1 MSESS
6 KQKRRAAMRAGRP
19 RLSAIKLIY
28 TREMRDQL
36 RDRRTLFTIAVLPML
51 LYPLVGMLLLQIAQ
65 FTRQHT
71 ISVCVV
77 GLEHVSGESSDVAR
91 QIGVEPLLVPVEAD
105 DSDSLVA
112 KTDDQSASETQADRK
127 KRRVLG
133 KIHDGSANDYQFSSS
148 LWETESNIDV
158 FAYRADDL
166 GSVESL
172 GEKSQRWVRDQV
184 FDCVVCV
191 TRPLG
196 HDSETPQSA
205 AAGTDGEV
213 DDAAGAAV
221 GLYYNVASD
230 QSMVAK
236 DRVTSILNRWRGT
249 WVRSRLSNAGVNL
262 TLLDPFKI
270 NDVDIA
276 PERTREAAFWSK
288 LLPFIMLVWAMT
300 GAFYPAIDLV
310 AGEKERG
317 TLETLLCSPA
327 LRGEIVWGKLGAVM
341 TFSMM
346 TAILNASSMLVT
358 STFVFNQIGVGP
370 GGASMGS
377 PPIVPMLWLLV
388 ALVPLSALFSALAL
402 AVAAMARS
410 SKEGQY
416 YLMPLMMVTLPLVL
430 LPMLPGTTLN
440 LGTSLIPVTGMF
452 LLVRS
457 LVEGHHLEAL
467 TFLPSVLLMTT
478 GCLFLATRWARRQFE
493 SEAVLFG
500 DGDQWEL
507 GAWMRHLWR
516 DRQRAATPSIA
527 YGCGAIILVAL
538 FFGKLAVTE
547 MPDTFEGIAM
557 LIFVPQIGLILAPT
571 LLMATMMTTSLKS
584 SLRLTNCPWRTWS
597 LVAVLAVMLHPLYLQ
612 LASLVSHMYPLS
624 PQALEAM
631 RPFGEHIS
639 AASWVSVLLLM
650 AALPAVC
657 EELAFRGFIFGGLVR
672 NNSPVRAVLV
682 TAIMFGLSHGVLQ
695 QSISASFMGVLLGW
709 IALRTGSVLPGILIH
724 FGNNALSVSMMRIA
738 ELDLPLLKNLLSVD
752 AVSGAPQYHWIWTG
766 CALFVSAA
774 CVVGIYRTTHALD
787 TCDSNDALAD
797 RLVSDQPVLDPSL
810 KRLAT
815 N

>member
-1 MSESS
+1 MSQSS
-6 KQKRRAAMRAGRP
+6 KEKRKAAQRAGRP
-19 RLSAIKLIY
+19 RFDAIRLIY

-71 ISVCVV
+71 ISVCV
-77 GLEHVSGESSDVAR
+77 
-91 QIGVEPLLVPVEAD
+91 IGVEHVTENLESVGADSLVSPLLVMQDEGSDEETESARVHPLGASELTSFRFPKTLW
-105 DSDSLVA
+105 DSD
-112 KTDDQSASETQADRK
+112 
-127 KRRVLG
+127 
-133 KIHDGSANDYQFSSS
+133 
-148 LWETESNIDV
+148 SNIDV
-158 FAYRADDL
+158 YAYQAAELSRSGDLETRAQD
-166 GSVESL
+166 
-172 GEKSQRWVRDQV
+172 WVRDQT

-191 TRPLG
+191 NQPLAV
-196 HDSETPQSA
+196 DVSNFSA
-205 AAGTDGEV
+205 EDLADEAASIGV
-213 DDAAGAAV
+213 
-221 GLYYNVASD
+221 YYNVASD
-230 QSMVAK
+230 QSMIAK
-236 DRVTSILNRWRGT
+236 DRMVSILNRWRGT
-249 WVRSRLSNAGVNL
+249 WVRSRLADAGVEL
-262 TLLDPFKI
+262 SVLDPFQI
-270 NDVDIA
+270 NDCDIA

-327 LRGEIVWGKLGAVM
+327 LREEIVWGKLGAVM

-358 STFVFNQIGVGP
+358 SSFVFNQIGVGP
-370 GGASMGS
+370 AGSSMGA
-377 PPIVPMLWLLV
+377 PPLIPMLWLLV
-388 ALVPLSALFSALAL
+388 ALIPLSALFSALAL

-457 LVEGHHLEAL
+457 LVEGQHFEAL
-467 TFLPSVLLMTT
+467 TFLPMVAVVTS
-478 GCLFLATRWARRQFE
+478 GCLYIATRWAKRQFE
-493 SEAVLFG
+493 SESVLFG

-516 DRQRAATPSIA
+516 DRQRAATPTIA
-527 YGCGAIILVAL
+527 FGCGAVILVAL

-547 MPDTFEGIAM
+547 MPDTFGGIAK
-557 LIFVPQIGLILAPT
+557 LVFLPQFGLILAPT
-571 LLMATMMTTSLKS
+571 LLMATMMTTSLKT
-584 SLRLTNCPWRTWS
+584 SLRLNAVNWRVWS
-597 LVAVLAVMLHPLYLQ
+597 LVSVLAVMLHPIYMQ
-612 LASLVSHMYPLS
+612 LAGLIGEMYPLS

-631 RPFGEHIS
+631 RPFGEHIAS
-639 AASWVSVLLLM
+639 APWLSVILLM
-650 AALPAVC
+650 AVVPAIC

-682 TAIMFGLSHGVLQ
+682 TAFMFGISHGVLQ
-695 QSISASFMGVLLGW
+695 QSISATFMGVFLGW
-709 IALRTGSVLPGILIH
+709 VALRTGSVLPGILIH
-724 FGNNALSVSMMRIA
+724 FGNNALSVSLGRIA
-738 ELDLPLLKNLLSVD
+738 ELKLPGMQNLISVD
-752 AVSGAPQYHWIWTG
+752 AISQAPQYHPIWTG
-766 CALFVSAA
+766 CALFVSVA
-774 CVVGIYRTTHALD
+774 CLIALYRTTADLD
-787 TCDSNDALAD
+787 VMENNDVLAD
-797 RLVSDQPVLDPSL
+797 RIISDQPVRDPSL
-810 KRLAT
+810 KQYAS
-815 N
+815 

>member
-1 MSESS
+1 MNLSS
-6 KQKRRAAMRAGRP
+6 NQKRKAAMQKDRP
-19 RLSAIKLIY
+19 RLSAIALIY

-51 LYPLVGMLLLQIAQ
+51 LYPMVGMLLLQIAQ
-65 FTRQHT
+65 FTRQQP
-71 ISVCVV
+71 ISVCVI
-77 GLEHVSGESSDVAR
+77 GAEHVSGESTNDVGHAFSS
-91 QIGVEPLLVPVEAD
+91 PLLIVNADSEQATSTEPAVPQRSKPLGVNDSRSYRFPDELWDSSFNVEV
-105 DSDSLVA
+105 VA
-112 KTDDQSASETQADRK
+112 YNASE
-127 KRRVLG
+127 L
-133 KIHDGSANDYQFSSS
+133 S
-148 LWETESNIDV
+148 
-158 FAYRADDL
+158 RAGDL
-166 GSVESL
+166 
-172 GEKSQRWVRDQV
+172 KTRAQDWVRDQI
-184 FDCVVCV
+184 FDCVVCID
-191 TRPLG
+191 TPLG
-196 HDSETPQSA
+196 LGDVNIFNELKT
-205 AAGTDGEV
+205 TDNIASIGV
-213 DDAAGAAV
+213 
-221 GLYYNVASD
+221 YYNVGSD

-236 DRVTSILNRWRGT
+236 DRMVSILNRWRGT
-249 WVRSRLSNAGVNL
+249 WVRSRLSDAGVEL
-262 TLLDPFKI
+262 TLLDPFQI
-270 NDVDIA
+270 QDCDIA

-341 TFSMM
+341 SFSML

-358 STFVFNQIGVGP
+358 SSFVFKQIGIGP
-370 GGASMGS
+370 AGSSMGA
-377 PPIVPMLWLLV
+377 PPLVPMLWLLV

-457 LVEGHHLEAL
+457 LVEGQHLEAL
-467 TFLPSVLLMTT
+467 TFLPMVAVVTT
-478 GCLFLATRWARRQFE
+478 ACLCLATRWAKRQFE

-516 DRQRAATPSIA
+516 DRQRAATPTIA
-527 YGCGAIILVAL
+527 YGCGALILVSL

-547 MPDTFEGIAM
+547 MPDSFNGIAKLVFM
-557 LIFVPQIGLILAPT
+557 PQLGLILAPT
-571 LLMATMMTTSLKS
+571 LLMATMMTTSLRT
-584 SLRLTNCPWRTWS
+584 SLRLTLVNWRVWS
-597 LVAVLAVMLHPLYLQ
+597 LVCILAVMLHPLYMT
-612 LASLVSHMYPLS
+612 LAGWITEMYPLS
-624 PQALEAM
+624 SAAIEAM
-631 RPFGEHIS
+631 RPFGEHI
-639 AASWVSVLLLM
+639 AGAPWLSVILLM
-650 AALPAVC
+650 AVMPAIC

-682 TAIMFGLSHGVLQ
+682 TAFMFGISHGVLQ
-695 QSISASFMGVLLGW
+695 QSISATFMGILLGW

-724 FGNNALSVSMMRIA
+724 FSNNALSVSVNRIA
-738 ELDLPLLKNLLSVD
+738 ELNLPGLQNLIAVD
-752 AVSGAPQYHWIWTG
+752 AVTGAPAYHPIWTA
-766 CALFVSAA
+766 CALFVSIA
-774 CVVGIYRTTHALD
+774 CVVGLYRVTSEIDALE
-787 TCDSNDALAD
+787 SNDALAD
-797 RLVSDQPVLDPSL
+797 RMVPEERVTDPSL
-810 KRLAT
+810 KQYA
-815 N
+815 